1 MCTPAGATRVKP
13 ANAKFITQN
22 PFRLSFSSL
31 EQVSSAAC
39 HPRYRRQD
47 DAYLAMRLGR
57 PRGRGRGRGPA
68 QQQASAQ
75 QASELLRVTVH
86 LDAEKRGLVIGAQG
100 VTVKATQAAT
110 GARIT
115 LPRRGVDGPTSVA
128 GPTPLSV
135 LRACALIACQA
146 SADCQCTCSLASS
159 TELSA
164 TLHPTSAD
172 AHLLF
177 ELAADSAVAFV
188 AYVLRVPSPVAHQAA
203 GRAAEL
209 QAELQP

>member
-1 MCTPAGATRVKP
+1 M
-13 ANAKFITQN
+13 
-22 PFRLSFSSL
+22 
-31 EQVSSAAC
+31 
-39 HPRYRRQD
+39 
-47 DAYLAMRLGR
+47 
-57 PRGRGRGRGPA
+57 
-68 QQQASAQ
+68 
-75 QASELLRVTVH
+75 H

-135 LRACALIACQA
+135 LRACALIARQA
-146 SADCQCTCSLASS
+146 LADCPCMCSLAGS

-188 AYVLRVPSPVAHQAA
+188 AYVLRVSSPVADQAA

>member
-1 MCTPAGATRVKP
+1 
-13 ANAKFITQN
+13 
-22 PFRLSFSSL
+22 
-31 EQVSSAAC
+31 
-39 HPRYRRQD
+39 
-47 DAYLAMRLGR
+47 MRLGR
-57 PRGRGRGRGPA
+57 PRGRGRGRGHA
-68 QQQASAQ
+68 QQHASAQ

-100 VTVKATQAAT
+100 VTVKATQVAT

-135 LRACALIACQA
+135 LRACALIARQA
-146 SADCQCTCSLASS
+146 SADCQCTCSLAGS

-188 AYVLRVPSPVAHQAA
+188 AYVLRVPSPVADQAA
-203 GRAAEL
+203 GRATEL